1 MNEIYNY
8 HRCNRDVFGR
18 KAVSYTYI
26 NSYNNNNMKSTNST
40 SRRKHK
46 NHKNV
51 VVCGEWFLVMD
62 P

>member
-1 MNEIYNY
+1 MKFTIII
-8 HRCNRDVFGR
+8 DVIAMFFGR
-18 KAVSYTYI
+18 QAVSYKYI
-26 NSYNNNNMKSTNST
+26 NSHINNNMKSTNST

-46 NHKNV
+46 NQKNV